1 MEMPCPHAVF
11 VGTEYS
17 KGTISWPSFMQHAK
31 EKSPDFQ
38 KSLFGDSSKVA
49 GIPKYSNSP
58 NCHRED
64 YLFKHLRIHS
74 HVHSNTCWAQTGFR
88 HCSWSLWYTP
98 NRTDPCLHGGHP
110 SMKQSS
116 SQVKHLLSSF
126 FFISN
131 NAMPNSITSGFLLI
145 VKTLRYCFFLTFIPF
160 AHF

>member
-1 MEMPCPHAVF
+1 MQFLWA
-11 VGTEYS
+11 
-17 KGTISWPSFMQHAK
+17 PSI
-31 EKSPDFQ
+31 Q
-38 KSLFGDSSKVA
+38 KALFHVPLSCSMLRRRTQIFKKA
-49 GIPKYSNSP
+49 YLGIAPKWLGIQKFSNSP
-58 NCHRED
+58 NCHKED
-64 YLFKHLRIHS
+64 YLFKHSRIHS
-74 HVHSNTCWAQTGFR
+74 YVHSNTCWAQIGFR